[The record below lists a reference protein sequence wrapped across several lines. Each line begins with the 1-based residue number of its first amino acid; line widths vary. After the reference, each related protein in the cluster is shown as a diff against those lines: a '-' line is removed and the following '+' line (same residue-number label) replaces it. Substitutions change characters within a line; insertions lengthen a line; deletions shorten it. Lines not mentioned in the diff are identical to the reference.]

1 MTASRYKHNV
11 RKYMAQCGFKQRLLA
26 KASFES
32 KNKWT
37 SGQEI
42 SYEKIWHFLP
52 VFLFLYV
59 NLENEK

>member
-42 SYEKIWHFLP
+42 SYEKI
-52 VFLFLYV
+52 
-59 NLENEK
+59 